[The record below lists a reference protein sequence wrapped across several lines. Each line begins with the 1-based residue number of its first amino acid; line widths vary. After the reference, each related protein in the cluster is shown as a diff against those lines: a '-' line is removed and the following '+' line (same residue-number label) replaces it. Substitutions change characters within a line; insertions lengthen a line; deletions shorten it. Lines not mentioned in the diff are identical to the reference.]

1 MATRL
6 QIVLVGLQK
15 EAGNLILLREQTKE
29 GKRGPLV
36 NILERARSFVQ
47 ELQELGQRTW
57 WDWKRCPRCGS
68 TLTICNGG
76 YLRKPWTLSE
86 RTEMRV
92 QRHRCYGCGRS
103 YSETSPALVR
113 GSWYAREVH
122 RLGMDHWMHAR
133 SSLRRTAEFLRSWM
147 GQQERWF
154 IWFPWLPSRPNTPPC
169 RLSASTLHRWLDRA
183 GQRAQE
189 QVSDQMQG
197 IPCSQL
203 MSTDG
208 LWVRLRGGVQRV
220 VLLLGDSVTG
230 LLWPPVVAKDEES
243 EASWKGLF
251 LRAEQAG
258 LELWKLKGLCSDGAW
273 GLKTCLYWML
283 PRVEQA
289 RCVWHLWRN
298 LGGLLAQAASRAAA
312 GCGEQVAKQVRE
324 QTRKELT
331 ARMHGVL
338 DASSLER
345 AQAALA
351 HVCAH
356 RWGEEIGRF
365 LEQHLHAA
373 LLHTMAGY
381 AGLGRVGPEWRWR
394 DYRQRVSRGR
404 NHGSEQRQ
412 ERAALLWSIY
422 RNFTPAQRRK
432 ERVRHYRHP
441 GQSPLAVAGVP
452 PDGLSYL
459 DALQV

>member
-1 MATRL
+1 VTRFQSMLVSL
-6 QIVLVGLQK
+6 QRRAGL
-15 EAGNLILLREQTKE
+15 LILLREQTKE
-29 GKRGPLV
+29 GTGGPLV
-36 NILERARSFVQ
+36 NVIERARSFVQ
-47 ELQELGQRTW
+47 GLQELGQRTL
-57 WDWKRCPRCGS
+57 WDWKRCPHCGS
-68 TLTICNGG
+68 TITIRNGS
-76 YLRKPWTLSE
+76 YTRRPWTLSG
-86 RTEMRV
+86 RIAVRV
-92 QRHRCYGCGRS
+92 QRHWCYGCDTS

-113 GSWYAREVH
+113 GSWYGREVH
-122 RLGMDHWMHAR
+122 RLGIDCWMHAR
-133 SSLRRTAEFLRSWM
+133 SSLRRTVELLRSWI
-147 GQQERWF
+147 GQQERWT
-154 IWFPWLPSRPNTPPC
+154 IWFPWLPARPKTPPC
-169 RLSASTLHRWLDRA
+169 RLSASTLHRWLDRV
-183 GQRAQE
+183 GQRAQA
-189 QVSDQMQG
+189 QVPGQMQG

-203 MSTDG
+203 MNTDG
-208 LWVRLRGGVQRV
+208 LWTQLRGGVKRV

-230 LLWPPVVAKDEES
+230 LLWPPVVAEDEES
-243 EASWKGLF
+243 YASWKGLF

-312 GCGEQVAKQVRE
+312 ECGAKAAKQVRE
-324 QTRKELT
+324 QTREELT
-331 ARMHGVL
+331 ARIHEVL

-345 AQAALA
+345 ARAALIPLQ
-351 HVCAH
+351 AH
-356 RWGEEIGRF
+356 RWGEEMGQF
-365 LEQHLHAA
+365 LEQHLRAA
-373 LLHTMAGY
+373 LLHTVEGY

-422 RNFTPAQRRK
+422 HNFTPAQRRK
-432 ERVRHYRHP
+432 ERKRHYRYP

-452 PDGLSYL
+452 PDGGSYL